1 MAGNLVTPWLHALSA
16 RFGAPHDLFAGMPV
30 DLIGRTEFQ
39 ESGLY
44 LWRQALSPELAAKLT
59 QKISPVMNDLFQVK
73 RSKKST
79 DMTTYKSFQATST
92 APCSCK
98 YNYCSRSK
106 HVLYHK
112 GDTTSVLQPASVTML
127 LEDVFMTLEEWG
139 DGEYPMIRTPCDSAG
154 ARKPRDFNLIVVNE
168 YNFNEEPDS
177 FLPWHDDQMNQSV
190 RNEEDEVLTPVITI
204 SLGEPAV
211 FAVMPSKSAPQF
223 FTEMCG
229 GWHSRKW
236 STAKSKIR
244 GRFAFLLH
252 HGDILLTTGKF
263 DKSFMHKTWKRD
275 IKTLQSIELLK
286 QEARSKNYT
295 FINFPDDQTRLNNDA
310 FKFGRRWDITGR
322 HLRYHDL
329 PCPLNVLQQLNAD
342 TMIGTGGSDSL
353 PRRFWKRKHEEVD
366 HFDTG
371 RVWMESDGDTP
382 SPSDMEDVIEIMEL
396 PLARRTELVL

>member
-1 MAGNLVTPWLHALSA
+1 M
-16 RFGAPHDLFAGMPV
+16 
-30 DLIGRTEFQ
+30 
-39 ESGLY
+39 
-44 LWRQALSPELAAKLT
+44 
-59 QKISPVMNDLFQVK
+59 
-73 RSKKST
+73 
-79 DMTTYKSFQATST
+79 
-92 APCSCK
+92 
-98 YNYCSRSK
+98 
-106 HVLYHK
+106 
-112 GDTTSVLQPASVTML
+112 LQPASVTML
-127 LEDVFMTLEEWG
+127 LEDVFTTLEEWG

-223 FTEMCG
+223 FTEMCD
-229 GWHSRKW
+229 GWPSSKW